1 MLAFQQQGRL
11 AHGYITRHLNH
22 SRRHHMGHHSGYGML
37 RLRRG
42 VIVTEHRLLAIRRDS
57 LTIREGPTPYGAN
70 QVYQTG

>member
-1 MLAFQQQGRL
+1 
-11 AHGYITRHLNH
+11 
-22 SRRHHMGHHSGYGML
+22 L